1 MLALIPYLIIFHI
14 LLYISHHI
22 IYNPFMPSKKQFLPH
37 TLKGLFMSNS
47 IHNIVT
53 PSNAPSDIVEK
64 RDAVGDTVKRQY
76 GAVKVYAVA
85 LCSFLPEFWYDIE
98 HSDLTDDAK
107 PTLAEATAFRDVL
120 RKAGHKNPSVIWT
133 RVRAEGRAHIE
144 GAPEKGEKGASN
156 KRSIQLRL
164 IEDLS
169 SLFRACKREESL
181 STQQAQ
187 AMTHI
192 ASALTAMGVDLSSL
206 VK

>member
-1 MLALIPYLIIFHI
+1 MT
-14 LLYISHHI
+14 S
-22 IYNPFMPSKKQFLPH
+22 
-37 TLKGLFMSNS
+37 T
-47 IHNIVT
+47 HNIVS
-53 PSNAPSDIVEK
+53 PSNTPSDIVAL
-64 RDAVGDTVKRQY
+64 RDAVGDSVKRQY
-76 GAVKVYAVA
+76 GAVKAYAVA
-85 LCSFLPEFWYDIE
+85 LCEFLPECWYDIE

-107 PTLAEATAFRDVL
+107 PTLAEATAFRDSL

-144 GAPEKGEKGASN
+144 GAPEKDKGASN

-192 ASALTAMGVDLSSL
+192 ASALTAMGVDLSTL

>member
-1 MLALIPYLIIFHI
+1 M
-14 LLYISHHI
+14 
-22 IYNPFMPSKKQFLPH
+22 
-37 TLKGLFMSNS
+37 NS
-47 IHNIVT
+47 THNIVSPST
-53 PSNAPSDIVEK
+53 PSIEELRN
-64 RDAVGDTVKRQY
+64 AVGDTVKRQY
-76 GAVKVYAVA
+76 GAVKAYAIA
-85 LCSFLPEFWYDIE
+85 LCSVLPSEWYEVE
-98 HSDLTDDAK
+98 HSDLSDEAK
-107 PTLAEATAFRDVL
+107 PTLAEATAFRDSL
-120 RKAGHKNPSVIWT
+120 RKAGHKNPSVMWT
-133 RVRAEGRAHIE
+133 RVRNEARAHVE
-144 GAPEKGEKGASN
+144 GAPEKDKGAST

>member
-1 MLALIPYLIIFHI
+1 MLALTPYLIFFHI
-14 LLYISHHI
+14 LLYFAPQYR
-22 IYNPFMPSKKQFLPH
+22 YNPFMPSKKQFLPH
-37 TLKGLFMSNS
+37 TLKGNS
-47 IHNIVT
+47 IMTSTHNIVS
-53 PSNAPSDIVEK
+53 PSNAPSNIVEL
-64 RDAVGDTVKRQY
+64 RDAVGDSVKRQY
-76 GAVKVYAVA
+76 GAVKAYAVA
-85 LCSFLPEFWYDIE
+85 LCEFLPECWYDIE
-98 HSDLTDDAK
+98 HTDLSDDAK
-107 PTLAEATAFRDVL
+107 PTLAEATAFRDSL